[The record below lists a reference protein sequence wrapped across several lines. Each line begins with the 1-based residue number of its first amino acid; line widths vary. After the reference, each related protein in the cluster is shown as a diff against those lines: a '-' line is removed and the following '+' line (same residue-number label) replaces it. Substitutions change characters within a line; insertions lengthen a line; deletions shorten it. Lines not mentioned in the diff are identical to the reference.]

1 MKQKDKLAINFL
13 QGFMAIFIGILFSSN
28 VHAYNFTQDYLRGY
42 YWAKFPIQM
51 TPYASNETDA
61 QNLRAFVG
69 SAVSSWESVVG
80 KKIWSISNVE
90 RSTNYQGNFIRWSD
104 NFGEETGYD
113 PSSTLAITIRYNK
126 GTYFERV
133 VIILNGSNP
142 YLRQNF
148 SSYLQKTLLH
158 EFGHTIGI
166 DHSDD
171 MSAIM
176 YRSLS
181 NIYSLNYDDIQAANE
196 AIDSMVN
203 KQATGYVSPYSTSE
217 EKVAACG
224 SVVDIS
230 GKGPG
235 GGNGSFIIS
244 LLLGVVMALSAK
256 AKKLFN

>member
-1 MKQKDKLAINFL
+1 MKQKDTLAINFL
-13 QGFMAIFIGILFSSN
+13 QGVMAIFIGIFFSTKAY
-28 VHAYNFTQDYLRGY
+28 AYNFTQDYLRGY

-51 TPYASNETDA
+51 TPYASNDSDA
-61 QNLRAFVG
+61 QNLRTFIN
-69 SAVSSWESVVG
+69 SAVSSWENVVG
-80 KKIWSISNVE
+80 KNIWEISNVE
-90 RSTNYQGNFIRWSD
+90 RSTNYQGNFIRWSED
-104 NFGEETGYD
+104 FGGETGYD

-142 YLRQNF
+142 YLRQNYA
-148 SSYLQKTLLH
+148 SYLQKTLLH

-181 NIYSLNYDDIQAANE
+181 NIYSLNYDDVQAANE
-196 AIDSMVN
+196 AVDSMVN

-235 GGNGSFIIS
+235 GGNGSFVFS
-244 LLLGVVMALSAK
+244 LLLGVVLALSAK
-256 AKKLFN
+256 ARKLFN